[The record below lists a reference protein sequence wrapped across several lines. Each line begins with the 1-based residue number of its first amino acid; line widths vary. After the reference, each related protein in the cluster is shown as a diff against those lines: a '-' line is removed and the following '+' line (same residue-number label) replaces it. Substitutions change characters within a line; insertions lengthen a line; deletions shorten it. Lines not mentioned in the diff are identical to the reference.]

1 MSACIVCVEDYD
13 ATSIL
18 KELNI
23 EITHTGV
30 LLTTALKDETW
41 AVMTI

>member
-18 KELNI
+18 NELNI
-23 EITHTGV
+23 EIIHTG
-30 LLTTALKDETW
+30 AFNKSFKR
-41 AVMTI
+41 